1 MNFELW
7 LRFFRI
13 ANNFGACSFHMIYI
27 LHFSHCIH
35 IFEFSCFDQNS
46 GVNTVHCTVGKMAN
60 LAPINSNFKIYN
72 GAKTVLYSIT
82 NTSDRSLIFFILFCS
97 QYSFS
102 CKASKTTYV
111 APAVAK
117 NFPSL
122 FNNQLQF
129 LIKFVGVTV
138 KFFLVFLIKAKG
150 MY

>member
-1 MNFELW
+1 MFKVYHVWSWIQQLFPCRCL
-7 LRFFRI
+7 LRLCWRPR
-13 ANNFGACSFHMIYI
+13 
-27 LHFSHCIH
+27 
-35 IFEFSCFDQNS
+35 
-46 GVNTVHCTVGKMAN
+46 CTVGKMAN